1 MSKDNTEIHEEIK
14 TISSPRTLNPAIGIS
29 KSIFSQDEIL
39 SIIKGFILAWLQGN
53 VSIRFPTAEEIV
65 SMNKETGV
73 ETDIAE
79 ARQQEFAGKNVF
91 TELILICSGIE
102 PSTPDEQEEAY
113 MNLFNRILAYRVG
126 QRIEGKFAGSFM

>member
-1 MSKDNTEIHEEIK
+1 MSKSKSNLSEEMK
-14 TISSPRTLNPAIGIS
+14 TLATSPTLNPTTGLS
-29 KSIFSQDEIL
+29 GTIFSQEEIL

-73 ETDIAE
+73 ETGIDE

-102 PSTPDEQEEAY
+102 PSSLDEQEEAY

-126 QRIEGKFAGSFM
+126 QRIEGTFSGIFS

>member
-1 MSKDNTEIHEEIK
+1 MSKNKTKDPIK
-14 TISSPRTLNPAIGIS
+14 STPPLGSEIGITG
-29 KSIFSQDEIL
+29 SIFSHEEIL

-53 VSIRFPTAEEIV
+53 VGIRFPTAEEIV
-65 SMNKETGV
+65 SMNKESGI
-73 ETDIAE
+73 ETDINE

-113 MNLFNRILAYRVG
+113 LNLFNRILAYRVG
-126 QRIEGKFAGSFM
+126 QRIEGKFSGSFT